1 MKMREKGKMSKTIKQ
16 KELEDYKTKLLWSK
30 LTLEKQEMEIK
41 SKLEVLKQEINKY
54 SLLIKSEEDK
64 TKSFN

>member
-1 MKMREKGKMSKTIKQ
+1 MSKTIKQ
-16 KELEDYKTKLLWSK
+16 KEFEDYKTKLLWSK

-64 TKSFN
+64 TKSFT